1 MAKTQK
7 EVEVIETYTDS
18 TTTAEVE
25 APVVAKIV
33 PTVEKSIVPVEVAPA
48 FEVAPGNY
56 HLVRLDAAGNE
67 IPGSDFQIGAFNAEK
82 SYIPYADKYKVKK
95 SPLK

>member
-1 MAKTQK
+1 MAKVDKVKDIEQTE
-7 EVEVIETYTDS
+7 EVVV
-18 TTTAEVE
+18 TT
-25 APVVAKIV
+25 AKIV
-33 PTVEKSIVPVEVAPA
+33 PTIERNAVPAEVVPA
-48 FEVAPGNY
+48 FEVKPGNY

-67 IPGSDFQIGAFNAEK
+67 IPGSDFQIGTYNAEK

>member
-7 EVEVIETYTDS
+7 DVEVIETY

-25 APVVAKIV
+25 APVMAKIV

-82 SYIPYADKYKVKK
+82 SYIPYPTKYKVKK
-95 SPLK
+95 SPSK

>member
-1 MAKTQK
+1 MAKEKINDTK
-7 EVEVIETYTDS
+7 TEEVVVDVQETPT
-18 TTTAEVE
+18 
-25 APVVAKIV
+25 KIV
-33 PTVEKSIVPVEVAPA
+33 PTIERSAAPIEVAPA

-82 SYIPYADKYKVKK
+82 SFIPYPEKYKVKK
-95 SPLK
+95 SPTK